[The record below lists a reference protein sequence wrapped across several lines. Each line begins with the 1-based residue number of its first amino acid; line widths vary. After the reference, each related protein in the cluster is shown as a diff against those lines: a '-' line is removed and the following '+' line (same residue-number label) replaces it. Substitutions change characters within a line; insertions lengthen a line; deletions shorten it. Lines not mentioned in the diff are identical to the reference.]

1 MFCTIVLEIYNG
13 VLESRISQKNLN
25 KIKRLLE
32 TFLKTTEWSVKTFQK
47 KKNEFCTL
55 VLMISGKP
63 VIADSI
69 KFII

>member
-13 VLESRISQKNLN
+13 VLESRMSQKNLN
-25 KIKRLLE
+25 KVKRLLE

-55 VLMISGKP
+55 VLMISGKR